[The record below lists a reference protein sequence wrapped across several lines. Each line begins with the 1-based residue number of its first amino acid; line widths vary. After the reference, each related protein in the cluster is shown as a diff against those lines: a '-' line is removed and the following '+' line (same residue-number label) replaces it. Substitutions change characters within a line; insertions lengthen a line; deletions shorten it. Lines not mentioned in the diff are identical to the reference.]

1 MAEVADL
8 LYLSYKL
15 RGFSNMNMLRHWE
28 RLLRVFPF
36 SKLAQSSNTFRVHA
50 VSFTEPAV
58 FEASYPDPMDLDPIL
73 DAAREF
79 MGSDCAAQLEA
90 KWDIWQYSA
99 NDWKLTPTRVV
110 FTCFARDF
118 EDAEEDEHLRVDFGP
133 DAQFIPDP
141 DLPNSLYMA
150 QSNIRSLLHFVH
162 EADTA
167 LTAESRRLWTET
179 GENFAERLQAALEE
193 I

>member
-1 MAEVADL
+1 MATVADQ
-8 LYLSYKL
+8 LYLTYKL

-50 VSFTEPAV
+50 VSFIEPPL
-58 FEASYPDPMDLDPIL
+58 FERDYPDPLDLDPVL
-73 DAAREF
+73 EPAREF

-90 KWDIWQYSA
+90 KWDLWQFA
-99 NDWKLTPTRVV
+99 NNDWKLTPTRVV

-118 EDAEEDEHLRVDFGP
+118 EDAEPDEDLRVEFGP
-133 DAQFIPDP
+133 DVQFIPDP
-141 DLPNSLYMA
+141 DLPNALFMA

-162 EADTA
+162 EGDTA
-167 LTAESRRLWTET
+167 LTAESRSLRTET